1 MMSNPNNIQ
10 DEVYKLESTASDA
23 QFAFREKL
31 QSMYENSPLSQ
42 EDLLFNIGLY
52 TRSSVLVK
60 FIVLNDLYKRIK
72 HIPGMIV
79 EFGTWYGHNLV
90 LFENLRAI
98 YEPFNKQRRIVG
110 FDTFEGYLKPGE
122 KDKQESGAWVE
133 NSYSTQASYQ
143 TYLDE
148 LLKVHEGNNVIGHK
162 RGMHTLVAGDVAKT
176 APAFF
181 TENASSIVALAY
193 FDMGLYEP
201 TVAALRAIKPHL
213 VSGSILL
220 MDELTWPESPG
231 EAIAFKDVFKPNE
244 YALEKCEIYPS
255 KCIVTIK

>member
-1 MMSNPNNIQ
+1 MSNQNNIQ

-31 QSMYENSPLSQ
+31 LDMYQKSPLSQ
-42 EDLLFNIGLY
+42 EDLLFNVGLY

-60 FIVLNDLYKRIK
+60 FIVLNDLYKRFK
-72 HIPGMIV
+72 HIPGMLV

-90 LFENLRAI
+90 LLENLRAI
-98 YEPFNKQRRIVG
+98 YEPFNKQRQIVG
-110 FDTFEGYLKPGE
+110 FDTFEGYSKPSD
-122 KDKQESGAWVE
+122 KDRQESGVWVE
-133 NSYSTQASYQ
+133 NSYSTQASYKD
-143 TYLDE
+143 YLNE
-148 LLKVHEGNNVIGHK
+148 LLQVHEGNNVIGHK
-162 RGMHTLVAGDVAKT
+162 RGIHSLVAGDVTKT
-176 APAFF
+176 APEFF
-181 TENASSIVALAY
+181 TENASSIVAFAY

-201 TVAALRAIKPHL
+201 TLAALKAIKPHL

-231 EAIAFKDVFKPNE
+231 EALAFKEVFKISE
-244 YALEKCEIYPS
+244 YTLEKCELYPS

>member
-1 MMSNPNNIQ
+1 MSNQNNIQ

-31 QSMYENSPLSQ
+31 QEMYQKSPLSQ
-42 EDLLFNIGLY
+42 EDLLFNVGLY

-60 FIVLNDLYKRIK
+60 FIVLNDLYKRFK
-72 HIPGMIV
+72 HIPGMLV

-90 LFENLRAI
+90 LLENLRAI

-110 FDTFEGYLKPGE
+110 FDTFEGYSKPSD
-122 KDKQESGAWVE
+122 KDRQESGVWVE
-133 NSYSTQASYQ
+133 NSYSTQASYKD
-143 TYLDE
+143 YLNE
-148 LLKVHEGNNVIGHK
+148 LLQVHEGNNVIGHK
-162 RGMHTLVAGDVAKT
+162 RGVHSLVAGDVTRT
-176 APAFF
+176 APQFF
-181 TENASSIVALAY
+181 TENASGIVAFAY

-201 TVAALRAIKPHL
+201 TLAALKAIKPHL

-231 EAIAFKDVFKPNE
+231 EALAFKEVFNTSE
-244 YALEKCEIYPS
+244 YTLEKCELYPS
-255 KCIVTIK
+255 KCIVTIR